1 MQEMILENETLTV
14 FRTNGSFGMRIGPV
28 PRDAETVETL
38 TKRRGEIHIT
48 TQTGAV
54 TGFNPRRG
62 MSIAAPAV

>member
-1 MQEMILENETLTV
+1 MQELLLENETLTV
-14 FRTNGSFGMRIGPV
+14 FRTNGSFGMRIGAA

-38 TKRRGEIHIT
+38 TKRRGEIQIT
-48 TQTGAV
+48 TQTQAV